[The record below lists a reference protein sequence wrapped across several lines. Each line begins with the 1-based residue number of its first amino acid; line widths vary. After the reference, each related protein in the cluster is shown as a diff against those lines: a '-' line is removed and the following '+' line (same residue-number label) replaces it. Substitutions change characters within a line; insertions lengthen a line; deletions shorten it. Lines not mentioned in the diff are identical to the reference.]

1 MKRILSVVLC
11 LCLLAAASAAFADH
25 AVEPT
30 VEKAE
35 TVPPR
40 AEFYI
45 EEEGSRYAVGYQD
58 PTLEIHITE
67 GRYLDTAWYAAR
79 VKVAYPNQLR
89 TVMFRDRYGGGQMQG
104 ELGSGYAQ
112 RTNAVLLINDDYF
125 MSQHRMDRGAVI
137 RQGVTYRMKCR
148 GNADI
153 LGIDENGDF
162 HVFKSAVNED
172 LEAFPGTLVNAFI
185 FGPGLIIDGE
195 LQPVVAD
202 TTMGS
207 TGAAQRMG
215 IGQIGP
221 LEYICLCCE
230 GPEDKGSAGL
240 TIAQFGE
247 LAASFGDVQTF
258 YNLDGG
264 QSTWMVFKGQE
275 KNGEETFF
283 AKINAQQNRNGRRQ
297 IGGAIYFVSAW
308 LPGDDE

>member
-1 MKRILSVVLC
+1 MKRILAILLVLC
-11 LCLLAAASAAFADH
+11 CLYPCAAALADH

-30 VEKAE
+30 VEQAL
-35 TVPPR
+35 TVAPR
-40 AEFYI
+40 EEFYL
-45 EEEGSRYAVGYQD
+45 EEEGVRYAVGYQD
-58 PTLEIHITE
+58 PTLEIHLSE
-67 GRYLDTAWYAAR
+67 GRYMDTAWYCAR
-79 VKVAYPNQLR
+79 IKIAYPAQLR

-104 ELGSGYAQ
+104 ELGSHYAQ

-137 RQGVTYRMKCR
+137 RQGVTYRMRCN
-148 GNADI
+148 GSADI
-153 LGIDENGDF
+153 LGIDDKGDF
-162 HVFKSAVNED
+162 HVFRSAHNED
-172 LEAFPGTLVNAFI
+172 LEAFDGTLVNAFV

-195 LQPVVAD
+195 LQEVTAD
-202 TTMGS
+202 HTMG
-207 TGAAQRMG
+207 TLGAAQRMG

-240 TIAQFGE
+240 TIPQFGE
-247 LAASFGDVQTF
+247 LAASFGDVQCF

-264 QSTWMVFKGQE
+264 QSTWMVFKGKE
-275 KNGEETFF
+275 KNGEDTFF

-308 LPGDDE
+308 LPDDMP